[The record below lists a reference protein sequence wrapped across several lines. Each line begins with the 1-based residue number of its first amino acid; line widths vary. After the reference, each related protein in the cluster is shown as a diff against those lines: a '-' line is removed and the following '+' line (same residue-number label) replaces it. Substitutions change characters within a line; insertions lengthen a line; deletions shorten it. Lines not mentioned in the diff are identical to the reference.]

1 MKNPRLET
9 TNFEFTIGRTETH
22 EGWRIILSLARHPKT
37 HQIKEV
43 VICSAGRQGSH
54 LRQALHDLGV
64 GLSRIFDRRDPGTGK
79 PLNDDDLAPPRGFYR
94 ITPAEITQ
102 ARLPE

>member
-9 TNFEFTIGRTETH
+9 TNYEFTIGRTETH
-22 EGWRIILSLARHPKT
+22 EGWLIVLSLARHPKT

-43 VICSAGRQGSH
+43 VICSAGRHGSH

-64 GLSRIFDRRDPGTGK
+64 GLSRIFDRRDPETGK
-79 PLNDDDLAPPRGFYR
+79 PLDDDLSPPRGFYR
-94 ITPAEITQ
+94 ITPYEL
-102 ARLPE
+102 ARAIFPE